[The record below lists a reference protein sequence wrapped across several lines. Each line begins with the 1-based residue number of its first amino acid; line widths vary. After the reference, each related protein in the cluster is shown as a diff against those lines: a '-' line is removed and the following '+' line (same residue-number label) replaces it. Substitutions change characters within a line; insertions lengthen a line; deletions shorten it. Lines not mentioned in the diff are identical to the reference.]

1 MPDRVRRKTV
11 SPELTAVAAGGG
23 CWVVVDVGADVG
35 TVEVVVVG
43 TAVVLA
49 PVEVEIDIAD
59 LHMGVKS

>member
-1 MPDRVRRKTV
+1 
-11 SPELTAVAAGGG
+11 
-23 CWVVVDVGADVG
+23 VVDVGADVG

-49 PVEVEIDIAD
+49 PVEVEIVIAD